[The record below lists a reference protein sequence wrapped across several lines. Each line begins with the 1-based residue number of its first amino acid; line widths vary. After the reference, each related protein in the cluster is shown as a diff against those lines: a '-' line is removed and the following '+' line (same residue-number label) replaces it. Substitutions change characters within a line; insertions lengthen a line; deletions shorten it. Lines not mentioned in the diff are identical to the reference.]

1 MLINIL
7 LMLTVLQ
14 DYISLAPQEALS
26 SPVFGYSLL
35 LVCCML
41 FCCWLIRKTKTDL
54 VSVFCDEE
62 GAVQITPQALRELV
76 RKSCEGI
83 PGIHS
88 PSTKIFK
95 KSKKIWLSVGLRVEP
110 NCKVKETRQ
119 QLRET
124 LETVMVENLN
134 FSNFG
139 GVNVIIKGFQDLK

>member
-1 MLINIL
+1 MLAEL
-7 LMLTVLQ
+7 E
-14 DYISLAPQEALS
+14 DYISLAPEEAFS

-35 LVCCML
+35 LLCFLL
-41 FCCWLIRKTKTDL
+41 FCLWLIRKTKTDL
-54 VSVFCDEE
+54 LSVFCDEE
-62 GAVQITPQALRELV
+62 GAVKITPQALRELV
-76 RKSCEGI
+76 RKSSEDI

-95 KSKKIWLSVGLRVEP
+95 KSQKIWLSVGLRVEP

-124 LETVMVENLN
+124 LEKVMVENLN

-139 GVNVIIKGFQDLK
+139 GVDVIIKGFQDLK